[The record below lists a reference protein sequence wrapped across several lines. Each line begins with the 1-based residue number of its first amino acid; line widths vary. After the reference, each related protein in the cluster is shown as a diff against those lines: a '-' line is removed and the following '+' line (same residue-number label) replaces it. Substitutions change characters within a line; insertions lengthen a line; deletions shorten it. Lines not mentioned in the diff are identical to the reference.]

1 VNEGLDWLLLI
12 GGGMVV
18 GVIAA
23 APIGPANI
31 ICIRRTLSYG
41 QLNGFLAGLGAAI
54 GDGVFAVIAGFGV
67 KWVFDAIQDM
77 GAPLQLASAA
87 ILMVYGARVFVNAS
101 PPEILR
107 NPDGSMQT
115 GSVGNLA
122 GGFAATFAL
131 TITNPATMVG
141 FATMFGAFREVV
153 DYHVS
158 SLATTV
164 MVLSAFAGSVLWWF
178 VVTAI
183 TSYWHQTIETQT
195 LKRMNQAS
203 GAFIFLTG
211 ATLLG
216 YSVWQRL
223 FG

>member
-1 VNEGLDWLLLI
+1 MTEGFDWLLLI
-12 GGGMVV
+12 GGGIVI
-18 GVIAA
+18 GIIAA

-41 QLNGFLAGLGAAI
+41 QVNGFLAGLGAAM
-54 GDGVFAVIAGFGV
+54 GDGVFAVVAGFGV
-67 KWVFDAIQDM
+67 KWVFDAIQAM
-77 GAPLQLASAA
+77 GAPLQLGSAA
-87 ILMVYGARVFVNAS
+87 ILMVYGARVFIYAT

-153 DYHVS
+153 DYHVNYF
-158 SLATTV
+158 ATFI

-178 VVTAI
+178 VVTAV
-183 TSYWHQTIETQT
+183 TSYWHQTIEQGT

-203 GAFIFLTG
+203 GGFIFVTG

-216 YSVWQRL
+216 YAVWHRI

>member
-1 VNEGLDWLLLI
+1 MTAGLDWLLLI
-12 GGGMVV
+12 GGGIVIGVV
-18 GVIAA
+18 AA

-41 QLNGFLAGLGAAI
+41 QLNGFLAGLGAAM
-54 GDGVFAVIAGFGV
+54 GDGVFAVVAGFGV
-67 KWVFDAIQDM
+67 KWVFDAIQEM
-77 GAPLQLASAA
+77 GAPLQLISAA
-87 ILMVYGARVFVNAS
+87 VLMFYGARVFIYAT

-115 GSVGNLA
+115 GSVGKLA

-153 DYHVS
+153 DYHVNYF
-158 SLATTV
+158 ATFI

-178 VVTAI
+178 VVTAV
-183 TSYWHQTIETQT
+183 TSYWHQSIEQST

-203 GAFIFLTG
+203 GGFIFITG
-211 ATLLG
+211 AVLLG
-216 YSVWQRL
+216 YAVWHRI

>member
-1 VNEGLDWLLLI
+1 MDWFALV
-12 GGGMVV
+12 GGGLVI
-18 GVIAA
+18 GIIAA

-54 GDGVFAVIAGFGV
+54 GDGVFAIIAGFGV
-67 KWVFDAIQDM
+67 RWVFDAIEDM
-77 GAPLQLASAA
+77 GVVLQLLSAG
-87 ILMVYGARVFVNAS
+87 ILMFYGARVFIYAT
-101 PPEILR
+101 PPEIMQ
-107 NPDGSMQT
+107 NPDGSIQT
-115 GSVGNLA
+115 GSVGDLA
-122 GGFAATFAL
+122 AAFASTFAL

-153 DYHVS
+153 DYHAS
-158 SLATTV
+158 PLATLV
-164 MVLSAFAGSVLWWF
+164 MVIAAFLGSVLWWF
-178 VVTAI
+178 VVTAVTGI
-183 TSYWHQTIETQT
+183 WHQTIEQGT

-216 YSVWQRL
+216 YAVWQRI

>member
-1 VNEGLDWLLLI
+1 MTEGLDWLLLV
-12 GGGMVV
+12 GGGMVI
-18 GVIAA
+18 GIIAA

-31 ICIRRTLSYG
+31 ICIRRTLAYG

-54 GDGVFAVIAGFGV
+54 GDGVFAVMAGFGV
-67 KWVFDAIQDM
+67 KWFFDLIKEM
-77 GAPLQLASAA
+77 GAPLQLLSAA
-87 ILMVYGARVFVNAS
+87 ILLVYGARVFIYAT
-101 PPEILR
+101 PPEMLR

-153 DYHVS
+153 DYHVNDF
-158 SLATTV
+158 ATFV
-164 MVLSAFAGSVLWWF
+164 MVLSAFIGSVLWWF
-178 VVTAI
+178 VVTLI
-183 TSYWHQTIETQT
+183 TSYWHQTIEQGT

-216 YSVWQRL
+216 YAVWHQLIR
-223 FG
+223 